1 MHRISVIRSLD
12 FIKQS
17 THFHHTSCDVSN
29 RRRNYASC
37 PPWPSTNTP
46 TPYDILGTSRG
57 QKYQKAKYYDLVK
70 AYHPDLSMAST
81 FQSLPKEERVER
93 YRLVVAAHEILS
105 NPQKRAAY
113 DVHGVGWATP
123 LGHSQ
128 FGDGTRNPFT
138 SRSHAYTWE
147 YGDDPSSRFDFW
159 SFLSMHQ
166 YVIRLVVV
174 ILIFGD
180 ICLFLVT
187 LSKAEAEIE
196 RLNFKLRK
204 LMRHRQQRSL
214 DAPSRMLQLER
225 FFLRRDPSGM
235 GLLPGE
241 EPSYR
246 EILPLCM
253 QRLYGTDFL

>member
-1 MHRISVIRSLD
+1 
-12 FIKQS
+12 
-17 THFHHTSCDVSN
+17 
-29 RRRNYASC
+29 
-37 PPWPSTNTP
+37 
-46 TPYDILGTSRG
+46 
-57 QKYQKAKYYDLVK
+57 
-70 AYHPDLSMAST
+70 
-81 FQSLPKEERVER
+81 
-93 YRLVVAAHEILS
+93 
-105 NPQKRAAY
+105 
-113 DVHGVGWATP
+113 
-123 LGHSQ
+123 
-128 FGDGTRNPFT
+128 
-138 SRSHAYTWE
+138 
-147 YGDDPSSRFDFW
+147 
-159 SFLSMHQ
+159 MHQ